1 MENAQTSIHPTSAIS
16 RRCLFQGA
24 LSFGALGAFGGSA
37 LAADQTAAKT
47 PLKKGSVILFQ
58 GDSITDEGRK
68 RDKLDAND
76 TAGLGRGYAADAAGL
91 IMADHPELELKFYN
105 RGISGNKV
113 PDLAARWQA
122 DCIDLKPD
130 ILSILIGV
138 NDIWHTFAFNTNYQG
153 TLATYEE
160 AYRQLIKD
168 TLAAKPD
175 TRIVIC
181 EPFTTRDA
189 NFKSKTDGKTVADFG
204 AVAKKIADDLKLTF
218 VPFQSEIDKA
228 CKAAPANFWLWD
240 GIHPSQPGHAMMAQV
255 WRRAVGI

>member
-1 MENAQTSIHPTSAIS
+1 MKSSDSPSLS
-16 RRCLFQGA
+16 RRRLFQGA
-24 LSFGALGAFGGSA
+24 LSMGTLSAMGGS
-37 LAADQTAAKT
+37 LQAAETGSAKPMLT
-47 PLKKGSVILFQ
+47 LKKGAVILFQ

-68 RDKLDAND
+68 KDKLDAND
-76 TAGLGRGYAADAAGL
+76 TAGLGRGYPADAAGL

-113 PDLAARWQA
+113 PDLAARWKA

-138 NDIWHTFAFNTNYQG
+138 NDIWHTFAFGTNYQG
-153 TLATYEE
+153 TIANYEE
-160 AYRQLIKD
+160 GYRQLIKD
-168 TLAAKPD
+168 TLAAKAD

-181 EPFTTRDA
+181 EPFTTRDN
-189 NFKSKTDGKTVADFG
+189 NFKSKTDGKTVADF
-204 AVAKKIADDLKLTF
+204 AVVAKKIADDLKLTF
-218 VPFQSEIDKA
+218 VPFQAEIDKA

-240 GIHPSQPGHAMMAQV
+240 GIHPSQPGHAMLAQA